1 MIDQKFVGGYV
12 HMLRQD
18 CFVSDIPCVFYRKE

>member
-1 MIDQKFVGGYV
+1 MIDWKFVAGYV

-18 CFVSDIPCVFYRKE
+18 YFVSDIPCVFYRKE